1 MKIHDEDSNPGF
13 AEMIAKKRANAELK
27 FNHLR
32 SLSDEDR
39 LALNERSAEI
49 CEKIASDFSKKSRRL
64 IIS

>member
-1 MKIHDEDSNPGF
+1 MKIQDEDSNPDF
-13 AEMIAKKRANAELK
+13 AELIAKKQANAALK

-39 LALNERSAEI
+39 LALNKRSAEI
-49 CEKIASDFSKKSRRL
+49 CEKIASDFSRKSRRL